1 MHTRSLRKHEVVLDL
16 IDLESLSLIIE
27 SFQSEG
33 IQHFIVS
40 WVHQTI
46 DDYGETVHCVQ
57 IQIKSLCD
65 CQRSGLTIP
74 AKQGR
79 ALTRLNC
86 HCRVRSGLSDLERPS
101 QHERSSIADWVNWLK
116 LNSINSL
123 YSMISLNVV
132 YRVCGNISWYLHLHR
147 DTGGRG

>member
-27 SFQSEG
+27 SLKSEG
-33 IQHFIVS
+33 IQHFIVR

-46 DDYGETVHCVQ
+46 DDYGETVHCIQ

-79 ALTRLNC
+79 ALTRFNC
-86 HCRVRSGLSDLERPS
+86 HCRVRCGLSDLERPS
-101 QHERSSIADWVNWLK
+101 QHQRPSVADRVDWLK
-116 LNSINSL
+116 LNSINRL
-123 YSMISLNVV
+123 HSMISLNVV
-132 YRVCGNISWYLHLHR
+132 
-147 DTGGRG
+147 